1 MKIVISIMGI
11 TLGFLQYQIWFGNGG
26 VLKIKEIQQAIKKQ
40 QKINEGMEQVNNALA
55 AQVNDLKSGSEA
67 IEEQARNE
75 LGMIK
80 PGEIFYQLV

>member
-1 MKIVISIMGI
+1 MGI